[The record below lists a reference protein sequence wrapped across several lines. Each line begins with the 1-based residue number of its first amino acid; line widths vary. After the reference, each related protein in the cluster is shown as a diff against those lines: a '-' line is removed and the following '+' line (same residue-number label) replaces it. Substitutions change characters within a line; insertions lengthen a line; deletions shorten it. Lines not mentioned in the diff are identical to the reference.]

1 MQKPISTKTHAILDY
16 LTATT
21 FIVLPEAMG
30 WSTPLKR
37 AVQFVGL
44 GKLMYAMATDHEG
57 GLVRTIPMKTHLV
70 LDAIGGATLAAL
82 PHLVGDEDQDEG
94 AAEVLGA
101 LGVFDIAAAPM
112 TETTPTE
119 WSPVRQ
125 AAQHVAEQVGAA

>member
-1 MQKPISTKTHAILDY
+1 
-16 LTATT
+16 
-21 FIVLPEAMG
+21 
-30 WSTPLKR
+30 
-37 AVQFVGL
+37 
-44 GKLMYAMATDHEG
+44 
-57 GLVRTIPMKTHLV
+57 MKTHLV